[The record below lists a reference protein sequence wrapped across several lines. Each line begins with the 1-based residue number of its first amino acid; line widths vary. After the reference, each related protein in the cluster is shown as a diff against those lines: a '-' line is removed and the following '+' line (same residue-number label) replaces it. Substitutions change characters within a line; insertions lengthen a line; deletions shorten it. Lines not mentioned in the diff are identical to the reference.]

1 MQRLE
6 VSGAVRHI
14 YVIRRLKV
22 KQCHKYVRLQC
33 LQRMD
38 RSLEH
43 WYNESCCQ
51 DKVLGE
57 SPLTLLM
64 NLHLLL

>member
-22 KQCHKYVRLQC
+22 K
-33 LQRMD
+33 
-38 RSLEH
+38 
-43 WYNESCCQ
+43 
-51 DKVLGE
+51 
-57 SPLTLLM
+57 
-64 NLHLLL
+64 LHLLTYLLHGAESFLRS